1 MVGMPVCEHSVNHTQ
16 RFGFASLQPCSP
28 SSRPTGQV
36 KPPDPK
42 PQVTSLR
49 SSPGANRV
57 APLRGAERYE
67 LALVRGAG
75 RGVELLKFAYCRI
88 FPKIIVVL
96 FVCC

>member
-57 APLRGAERYE
+57 APLRGAYLRVTMWHLSEV
-67 LALVRGAG
+67 LSGI
-75 RGVELLKFAYCRI
+75 GVLKSFSVHFVTFLLK
-88 FPKIIVVL
+88 
-96 FVCC
+96 